1 MTGTSTSEIAVNVL
15 GPLRVTYAGNKVN
28 LGGLQQRAVLAQL
41 LIAGAGGATVDQLAD
56 GLWNGRLPAGYVTT
70 IQT

>member
-28 LGGLQQRAVLAQL
+28 LGGLQQRR
-41 LIAGAGGATVDQLAD
+41 AGPAAYRWRRRRD
-56 GLWNGRLPAGYVTT
+56 G
-70 IQT
+70 